1 MRKWPGEEYVRDF
14 EALTDVVVQ
23 SDNDDLNIFEDRKFT
38 FSLPKGTDVEVVD
51 TDRKNLAK
59 LWMYLYM
66 ECLQER
72 EKDES
77 C

>member
-1 MRKWPGEEYVRDF
+1 MTVRKWPGEEYVRDF

-51 TDRKNLAK
+51 R
-59 LWMYLYM
+59 
-66 ECLQER
+66 
-72 EKDES
+72 
-77 C
+77 